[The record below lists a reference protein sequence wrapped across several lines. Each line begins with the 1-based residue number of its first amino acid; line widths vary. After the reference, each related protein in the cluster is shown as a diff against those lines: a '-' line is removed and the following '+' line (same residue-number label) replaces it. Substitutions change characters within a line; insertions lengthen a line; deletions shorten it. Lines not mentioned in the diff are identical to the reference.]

1 MNDKAYLTVA
11 AEAQA
16 ELEEKRSRFLSFVS
30 RVTTDAEATAFVSSV
45 RARFPD
51 ARHAVYAYVASSSGT
66 LAQRYSDDGEPQG
79 TAGLPVLDVI
89 RKRELTDTAIV
100 VVRYFGGIL
109 LGAPG
114 LVRAYSGAASLA
126 VNAAGIVRMTP
137 LASLHVSVSYQN
149 WQRVENAAARMG
161 LALEEPS
168 YAEEVSCVI
177 GVAPGDMESVQSAL
191 RDACAGR
198 IAMTVGGVRFVGV
211 PVTPGEKEV

>member
-1 MNDKAYLTVA
+1 MTNDKPYLTLA
-11 AEAQA
+11 GSGEA
-16 ELEEKRSRFLSFVS
+16 ELDEKRSRFLSFAA
-30 RVTTDAEATAFVSSV
+30 RVTSDAEATEFVSSI
-45 RARFPD
+45 RTRFPD

-79 TAGLPVLDVI
+79 TGGLPVLDVI

-114 LVRAYSGAASLA
+114 LVRAYSGAAALA

-137 LASLHVSVSYQN
+137 LESLNVAVSYQN
-149 WQRVENAAARMG
+149 WQKVESAASRMG
-161 LALEEPS
+161 LAMEEPA
-168 YAEEVSCVI
+168 YAEDVKCTF
-177 GVAPGDMESVQSAL
+177 GVAPEDMERVQSAL

-198 IAMTVGGVRFVGV
+198 IEMTVGDVRFVPV
-211 PVTPGEKEV
+211 PVGEGEV